1 MIEIINLSK
10 KYGNNAI
17 LENVS
22 CSLENQRIYALVGVN
37 GIGKSTLLNAV
48 TQPANIDSGK
58 VEVDG
63 INSQKYESKFH
74 FFYVPDSKEM
84 FLNLTGN
91 EYLKCIIQLYS
102 QDAVK
107 SDETLKKLSIAFKLD
122 IREKI
127 EDDPAH
133 LVYIQTVWGVGYKF
147 NGRAGS
153 D

>member
-1 MIEIINLSK
+1 MIEIIDLSK

-48 TQPANIDSGK
+48 TQPANLDSGK

-63 INSQKYESKFH
+63 INSQKYEPKFH

-102 QDAVK
+102 QEGVK
-107 SDETLKKLSIAFKLD
+107 SAETLKKL
-122 IREKI
+122 
-127 EDDPAH
+127 
-133 LVYIQTVWGVGYKF
+133 
-147 NGRAGS
+147 
-153 D
+153 